1 MVKYGWLLRK
11 QETGC
16 LQWIHLGVAYPSCH
30 FLRTACF
37 LGFSPTLSC
46 QSQFLSKGIPSLL
59 WLAPF
64 SQLLESAQGHWFFPH
79 TPPFLHPSDSAAWCS
94 VVVTVS
100 SPLPAFAALCLD
112 PHLTSL
118 HFWCGHQLG
127 PIKVKPFPWVSLLKI
142 CLGTEC
148 DGSALSAEVLRNWRG
163 VLFIP
168 FCLCLS

>member
-1 MVKYGWLLRK
+1 M
-11 QETGC
+11 
-16 LQWIHLGVAYPSCH
+16 AYPSCH

-37 LGFSPTLSC
+37 LGFSPTVSC
-46 QSQFLSKGIPSLL
+46 QSQFLSLQRN
-59 WLAPF
+59 PF
-64 SQLLESAQGHWFFPH
+64 PPLVGTFFPALGKCPRTLIFPH
-79 TPPFLHPSDSAAWCS
+79 TPPFLHLSDSAAWCS
-94 VVVTVS
+94 VVVTIS

-112 PHLTSL
+112 PHLTSV

-148 DGSALSAEVLRNWRG
+148 DGSALSAKVLHYWRE

-168 FCLCLS
+168 FCLSVSHRAWHMIKRCSVNAC